1 MQLVTNDHVSKPSSA
16 RRLKKIGQYAFLI
29 VLMLIVV
36 SPFLLGFWTS
46 FLPTSQISKGALWG
60 KLSLANYWATFTT
73 TPILRYLFNSIV
85 IASLTTVA
93 QVVFCSMSAY
103 SFVFLKFKGR
113 KFLFYAF
120 LATMMLPFEA
130 EVIPNF
136 MTVKSMGLLNH
147 FAVMVVPFMAT
158 AFGTFMLRQSFLQIP
173 KELKEAADIEGLNH
187 WQFYYRITLPY
198 SRISIVTLAAYSFLT
213 SWNQYLWPMLTTF
226 SDNFR
231 PVQDGLRQLQS
242 SETFNNWGMIQ
253 ASACIVV
260 IPTLIVLFIGQH
272 YFKAGLNEG
281 SVK

>member
-1 MQLVTNDHVSKPSSA
+1 MDIVTKPKLS
-16 RRLKKIGQYAFLI
+16 RRIWDYVLLTVLAVVVLAPFLI
-29 VLMLIVV
+29 GL
-36 SPFLLGFWTS
+36 WTS
-46 FLPTSQISKGALWG
+46 FLPTMQIAKGNF
-60 KLSLANYWATFTT
+60 LSTQVSFQNYIDAFTQ
-73 TPILRYLFNSIV
+73 TPILRYLGNSLV
-85 IASLTTVA
+85 ISTATMIA
-93 QVVFCSMSAY
+93 QLLFCSMSAY
-103 SFVFLKFKGR
+103 AFVFLKFKGR
-113 KFLFYAF
+113 KFLFGLF

-187 WQFYYRITLPY
+187 WQFYYQVTLPY

>member
-1 MQLVTNDHVSKPSSA
+1 MQLANNDHVSKPSSV

-60 KLSLANYWATFTT
+60 KLSLANYWVAFTT

-103 SFVFLKFKGR
+103 AFVFLKFKGR

-187 WQFYYRITLPY
+187 WQFYYQVTLPY